1 MVLFGLFPLPGPA
14 RSDLEDM
21 VSVLGAQRIF
31 TQMRHFWEYFC
42 SLRRQSFKLTQ
53 NQEENITTDAR
64 PNRNKEEVYPTI
76 VIVRSKEFLANT
88 WLGSEDVSEEERQW
102 ILDDFSTTGK
112 TSDHY
117 FGEESSFQ
125 DDDNSAESLQRLE
138 QARLLQYFGTFP
150 QVSALWVM
158 DSVTNYEIQPFAQ
171 YIHPQSASLMSLNRK
186 AAGNSSGALTNSS
199 GKQKV
204 KRSSAAM
211 R

>member
-42 SLRRQSFKLTQ
+42 SLHRQSFKLTQ
-53 NQEENITTDAR
+53 DQEENITTYAR
-64 PNRNKEEVYPTI
+64 PNLKKEDYPTI
-76 VIVRSKEFLANT
+76 VIVRSKEVLANT
-88 WLGSEDVSEEERQW
+88 RLDSEDVSEEERQW
-102 ILDDFSTTGK
+102 ILDDFSTAGK

-117 FGEESSFQ
+117 FGEERAFQ
-125 DDDNSAESLQRLE
+125 DDGNSAESLQRLE

-171 YIHPQSASLMSLNRK
+171 YIHPQSTSLMSLNRK
-186 AAGNSSGALTNSS
+186 ASSNSSGALTNSS